1 MGDRKRGDAAFLI
14 LKYLGDNGPAIY
26 EKISNDL
33 GIPQSTVENRVREI
47 LIKRH
52 GLVRKLPSDKLALKW
67 YTDEEETANTLKRKL
82 LRNPQPEE
90 LACILKTQ
98 PTDASDVLVKYIPSY
113 REPTDEEITSSSQ
126 ILWKTILSR
135 LELPSKKDLFEKGVL
150 KAVFEGVD
158 RETLNSILKNELSP
172 FKDEGGSY
180 LEEFPEMKPK
190 LTIQEKNRQ
199 IVYRIDWSD
208 ESKKV
213 LSKTDSWK
221 QTTEIR
227 IPRRCE
233 ETMYL
238 GGSDSWEMVEMAQNL
253 AEIYAPNQHIINQL
267 LELIGLP
274 HYENNVLIVL
284 KKFCQTALEVDL
296 LDEGTKRDD
305 CIEAARCC
313 FYHGYT

>member
-14 LKYLGDNGPAIY
+14 LKYLGDNGPASY
-26 EKISNDL
+26 GKISNDL

-90 LACILKTQ
+90 LAGILRTQ
-98 PTDASDVLVKYIPSY
+98 PSDARDVFVKYIPGY

-126 ILWKTILSR
+126 LLWKMILSP

-158 RETLNSILKNELSP
+158 RETLNAIQKNELSP
-172 FKDEGGSY
+172 VRDEGGSY
-180 LEEFPEMKPK
+180 LEEFPGMKPK
-190 LTIQEKNRQ
+190 MTIYKKDRQ
-199 IVYRIDWSD
+199 IVYKIGWSD
-208 ESKKV
+208 EAKKI
-213 LSKTDSWK
+213 LSKIDSWK

-233 ETMYL
+233 ETMEDRK
-238 GGSDSWEMVEMAQNL
+238 SV
-253 AEIYAPNQHIINQL
+253 
-267 LELIGLP
+267 
-274 HYENNVLIVL
+274 V
-284 KKFCQTALEVDL
+284 
-296 LDEGTKRDD
+296 
-305 CIEAARCC
+305 
-313 FYHGYT
+313 